1 MLGKLFINYINTAEK
16 IFYVGFGVKIPYC
29 NNSTFKIP
37 YSNNSTLSYFNH
49 CVLNGLLFSLYPI
62 TGPYYLYKLYKN

>member
-1 MLGKLFINYINTAEK
+1 M
-16 IFYVGFGVKIPYC
+16 FYVGFGVKIPYC

-37 YSNNSTLSYFNH
+37 YSTLSCFNH

-62 TGPYYLYKLYKN
+62 TGPYFLYKLYKD